1 MGPTAALVI
10 QLAITALQRATEL
23 NQLLAQANAEGRDI
37 TAEELA
43 AVKASAAKSV
53 ADLDAAIEAAKA

>member
-23 NQLLAQANAEGRDI
+23 SQLLAKANAEGRDI
-37 TAEELA
+37 TPEELA
-43 AVKASAAKSV
+43 AVKASAASAV
-53 ADLDAAIEAAKA
+53 ADLDAAIAAAKP

>member
-23 NQLLAQANAEGRDI
+23 SQLLAQANAEGRDI
-37 TAEELA
+37 TPEELA
-43 AVKASAAKSV
+43 AVKASAAQSV
-53 ADLDAAIEAAKA
+53 ADLDAAIAAANP